1 VPDKE
6 HPAAK
11 AGRYVRAAGIV
22 LGREVDR
29 RSTAAAA
36 AASAPKPV
44 PAPPAPP
51 PAPFATADLAG
62 TTIFVGFLVS
72 LVCLGLILVHA
83 EDAFS
88 SSARTIALVVPGV
101 ILLAEA
107 ALLTSNWRQANQRLG
122 QRLLNRVWGR
132 RGPMNKRERAFARA
146 VRDTVTLIGII
157 FLGGAVY
164 ALLTAAVN

>member
-1 VPDKE
+1 MPDKE

-22 LGREVDR
+22 LGREADR
-29 RSTAAAA
+29 RSAAAA
-36 AASAPKPV
+36 AAAAAPKPA
-44 PAPPAPP
+44 PAPPPPP

-62 TTIFVGFLVS
+62 KTIFVGFLVS
-72 LVCLGLILVHA
+72 LVCLGLVLVHA
-83 EDAFS
+83 EDALS
-88 SSARTIALVVPGV
+88 SSAKTILLVVLGV

-107 ALLTSNWRQANQRLG
+107 ALLTTNWRQANQRLG

-146 VRDTVTLIGII
+146 LRDTLTLIGII

>member
-22 LGREVDR
+22 LGREADR
-29 RSTAAAA
+29 RSAA
-36 AASAPKPV
+36 AASAAAAPKPA
-44 PAPPAPP
+44 PTPPAPP

-62 TTIFVGFLVS
+62 KGVFVGFLAS
-72 LVCLGLILVHA
+72 LVCLGLVLVHA
-83 EDAFS
+83 DDAFS
-88 SSARTIALVVPGV
+88 SSAKTIVLAGLGAILVV
-101 ILLAEA
+101 EA

-122 QRLLNRVWGR
+122 QRLLNRIWGR

-146 VRDTVTLIGII
+146 VRDTVTLIGIV
-157 FLGGAVY
+157 FLGAGVY
-164 ALLTAAVN
+164 ALLTAAIN